1 MNSRILQ
8 SISRSLL
15 QTPQEITS
23 LHIPRAS
30 VAAILRLVPE
40 KDLEIEERLLNVKNN
55 GNIPALEGYI
65 NSKLQYRSVL
75 D

>member
-1 MNSRILQ
+1 MNSKILQ

-15 QTPQEITS
+15 QTPQEMTS

-30 VAAILRLVPE
+30 VAAIFRIVPE
-40 KDLEIEERLLNVKNN
+40 KDAEIKQRLLNVGN
-55 GNIPALEGYI
+55 GSNIQNIEGYLD
-65 NSKLQYRSVL
+65 SKLQYRSAL

>member
-1 MNSRILQ
+1 MNSKILQ

-30 VAAILRLVPE
+30 VAAIFRLVPE
-40 KDLEIEERLLNVKNN
+40 KDVEIKQRLLNVKN
-55 GNIPALEGYI
+55 GSNIHDIEGYI
-65 NSKLQYRSVL
+65 NSKLQYRSAL